1 MQFPTSIC
9 SQDFQVSIR
18 APFPHK
24 PLCLYLQ
31 CQVLDLQ
38 IKCLITPIANMIL
51 SLELKFKN
59 NHLSNFKQIRIY
71 KQTEKTL

>member
-1 MQFPTSIC
+1 MQFPTPIC

-51 SLELKFKN
+51 SLEFEVQ
-59 NHLSNFKQIRIY
+59 KQSS
-71 KQTEKTL
+71 KQF

>member
-1 MQFPTSIC
+1 MQFPTPIC
-9 SQDFQVSIR
+9 SQDFQVNIR

-38 IKCLITPIANMIL
+38 IKCLITPISNMIL
-51 SLELKFKN
+51 SLELEVQ
-59 NHLSNFKQIRIY
+59 KQSS
-71 KQTEKTL
+71 KQF